1 VWLTSL
7 ALLNSLHTQ
16 LTEAMEVL
24 QRDVEM
30 YENEIRS
37 LKDFKSPKRGNV
49 SGRTTPVRSNLGSG
63 TPSNP
68 RGPDATHSTF
78 TLEATLFRPALQQAL
93 QEVAHWKSIATNA
106 AFMDLTP
113 LPVLP
118 FEEKLDG
125 ITPSSDDVFRLSSA
139 VAKSRIEKA
148 SMLLVDLTNKEKS
161 PRVQLREMKAQRA
174 EISNRLETIV
184 LRCRGRIQ

>member
-1 VWLTSL
+1 V
-7 ALLNSLHTQ
+7 AYNLLYPFNFTQ

-24 QRDVEM
+24 QREVEM

-49 SGRTTPVRSNLGSG
+49 SGRSTPVRSNYEYGSG
-63 TPSNP
+63 VPSNT
-68 RGPDATHSTF
+68 RGPDDTHSSF

-93 QEVAHWKSIATNA
+93 QEAAHWKAIATDA
-106 AFMDLTP
+106 AILDLPP
-113 LPVLP
+113 LPVMP
-118 FEEKLDG
+118 FEATTGDAIL
-125 ITPSSDDVFRLSSA
+125 FSSA

-161 PRVQLREMKAQRA
+161 PRIQLREMKEKRA
-174 EISNRLETIV
+174 VISDRLETV
-184 LRCRGRIQ
+184 ALQCLSRIHCQ